1 MKTIGLL
8 GGMSWESTVTYY
20 RLLNQGIRERLGG
33 LHSAK
38 ILMHSVD
45 FAELEEL
52 MSSGKWQQAADVLGG
67 AAANLERAGA
77 ELLMICTN
85 TMHKVADQVAAAVS
99 IPLIHIA
106 DATGRRV
113 ADDGVGRVGLLG
125 TRFTMEES
133 FYRSIL
139 EDRYQVSVLIPPE
152 PQRRMVDEVIFKELC
167 RGIIEPRSRDAY
179 GRVVGSLK
187 EQGVEAVI
195 LGCTEISLLLKPE
208 DTDLP
213 LYDTTAIHA
222 QQAVSE
228 MLAR

>member
-67 AAANLERAGA
+67 AAANLEHAGA

-125 TRFTMEES
+125 TRFTMEEP

-167 RGIIEPRSRDAY
+167 MGIIEPRSRDAY
-179 GRVVGSLK
+179 GRIVASMK
-187 EQGVEAVI
+187 EQG
-195 LGCTEISLLLKPE
+195 
-208 DTDLP
+208 
-213 LYDTTAIHA
+213 
-222 QQAVSE
+222 
-228 MLAR
+228 

>member
-1 MKTIGLL
+1 VKTIGLL

-52 MSSGKWQQAADVLGG
+52 MSSGKWQQAADVLSG
-67 AAANLERAGA
+67 AAANLEHAGA

-125 TRFTMEES
+125 TRFTMEEP

-152 PQRRMVDEVIFKELC
+152 PQRRIVDEVIFKELC
-167 RGIIEPRSRDAY
+167 MGIIEPRSRDAY
-179 GRVVGSLK
+179 GRIVASMK

-222 QQAVSE
+222 QRAVSE